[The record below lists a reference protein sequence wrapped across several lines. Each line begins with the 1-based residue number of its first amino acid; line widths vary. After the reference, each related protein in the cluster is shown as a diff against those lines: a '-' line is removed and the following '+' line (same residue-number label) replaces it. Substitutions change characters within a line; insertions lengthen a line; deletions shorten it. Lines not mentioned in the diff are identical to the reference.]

1 MITSEKYTILDSVS
15 HKINETTQLCILNFN
30 IIQVPDLTKK
40 LINSHPNTI
49 FWLATNDFSKQNI
62 LYASKLGIKNVIQT
76 PIKTELIEDFFQ
88 TKSNIKDN
96 NLNYIYKPLKQSSIL
111 IVDDNELNI
120 KLLEDTLYDLEIKI
134 ISCSNPTESLKYI
147 KEFKFNLILLDI
159 LMPEI
164 SGFELAEIIKQ
175 SSLNNSTPII
185 FISAVSGTENILN
198 GYNMGAYSYI
208 EKPFHPNIVK
218 SQIYNLLKTEENK
231 ISLEKEQEN
240 FVATLTH
247 DLKSPINAEITAL
260 NYLLK
265 DNPTKDKPIQ
275 KEMLSELLNSAKY
288 MKLITDR
295 ILAHYKQK
303 NTDLILNKEIC
314 SLKEIVI
321 SCINELN
328 YLTTEKNLQ
337 IRLFSEPDNY
347 LINIDYIEIKRV
359 INNLLSNA
367 IEYSNKNSYIDITLA
382 KDNDKYIFKI
392 KDYGLGI
399 DLEKYNCVFD
409 EYMTLSKNHK
419 KVGFGLGLNICKS
432 IINAHNGDISISS
445 QPQKGT
451 EITFTL
457 PI

>member
-1 MITSEKYTILDSVS
+1 
-15 HKINETTQLCILNFN
+15 
-30 IIQVPDLTKK
+30 
-40 LINSHPNTI
+40 
-49 FWLATNDFSKQNI
+49 
-62 LYASKLGIKNVIQT
+62 
-76 PIKTELIEDFFQ
+76 
-88 TKSNIKDN
+88 
-96 NLNYIYKPLKQSSIL
+96 
-111 IVDDNELNI
+111 
-120 KLLEDTLYDLEIKI
+120 
-134 ISCSNPTESLKYI
+134 
-147 KEFKFNLILLDI
+147 
-159 LMPEI
+159 MPEI

-231 ISLEKEQEN
+231 ISLEKEKEN

>member
-1 MITSEKYTILDSVS
+1 
-15 HKINETTQLCILNFN
+15 
-30 IIQVPDLTKK
+30 
-40 LINSHPNTI
+40 
-49 FWLATNDFSKQNI
+49 
-62 LYASKLGIKNVIQT
+62 
-76 PIKTELIEDFFQ
+76 
-88 TKSNIKDN
+88 
-96 NLNYIYKPLKQSSIL
+96 
-111 IVDDNELNI
+111 
-120 KLLEDTLYDLEIKI
+120 
-134 ISCSNPTESLKYI
+134 
-147 KEFKFNLILLDI
+147 
-159 LMPEI
+159 
-164 SGFELAEIIKQ
+164 
-175 SSLNNSTPII
+175 
-185 FISAVSGTENILN
+185 
-198 GYNMGAYSYI
+198 MGAYSYI

-231 ISLEKEQEN
+231 ISLEKEKEN

-328 YLTTEKNLQ
+328 YQTTKKNLQ